1 MLVRVFVL
9 YVYTDPLRVFRARN
23 EIDRIIH
30 MAYPYLAICVSLCVF
45 MYLAQCIPICV
56 RENNN
61 TELACIRIEL
71 SYNVYG
77 ADIQFHTTIP
87 TL

>member
-1 MLVRVFVL
+1 MRVTV
-9 YVYTDPLRVFRARN
+9 
-23 EIDRIIH
+23 
-30 MAYPYLAICVSLCVF
+30 CVF

-61 TELACIRIEL
+61 TELARIRIEL
-71 SYNVYG
+71 SYNAYG